1 MHLRDLIR
9 WRQAIYRLLG
19 ALFLYPDRERLDS
32 LMVTA
37 GELRN
42 ESDSLAAFPFF
53 GPWHRLLTVLC
64 GLAQVSAAEIEGEY
78 VRLFLVNPEAPPY
91 ESFYLDPKRKIA
103 GWIAAQLAH
112 EYADLGL
119 TLSPGRQEVP
129 DHVSVELELMAF
141 LCGLEMQ
148 AWQREIPEDGTE
160 ILERQRAFLDDHLG
174 NWCPVFAQ
182 QVVAASRGNLYAV
195 VAEATNA
202 FLVHDR
208 DLVALLLHR
217 FGATAKAVQC

>member
-1 MHLRDLIR
+1 M
-9 WRQAIYRLLG
+9 AYRLFG
-19 ALFLYPDRERLDS
+19 ALFLYPSQERLES
-32 LMVTA
+32 LIATA

-53 GPWHRLLTVLC
+53 GPWRRLLTALC
-64 GLAQVSAAEIEGEY
+64 GLAEGTSTEIEGEY
-78 VRLFLVNPEAPPY
+78 VRLFLVNPETPPY
-91 ESFYLDPKRKIA
+91 ESFYLDPKRQVA
-103 GWIAAQLAH
+103 GWIAAQLAR

-148 AWQREIPEDGTE
+148 AWQREIPEDRTE

-174 NWCPVFAQ
+174 NWCPVFAR
-182 QVVAASRGNLYAV
+182 QVVAASRKNLYAV
-195 VAEATNA
+195 AAEATHA

-208 DLVALLLHR
+208 DLVALLLDR
-217 FGATAKAVQC
+217 SRATANVVQCR